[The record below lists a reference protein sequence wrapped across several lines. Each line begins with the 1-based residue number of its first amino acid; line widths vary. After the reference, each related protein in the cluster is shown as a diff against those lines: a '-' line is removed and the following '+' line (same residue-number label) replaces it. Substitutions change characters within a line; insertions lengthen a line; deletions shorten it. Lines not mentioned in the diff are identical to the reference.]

1 MTPVP
6 PWTVPLFIII
16 ITMAAMETMRNQ
28 LEKKLKEFQGV
39 QKDLQKTASTRN
51 QLDVQLNEN
60 KIVKEELELLE
71 TDANVY
77 KLTGPVLVKQDLEE
91 AKANVGKRIEYI
103 EGEIK
108 RQDAT
113 IKDFEEK
120 QEKSRKELTVLQQQ
134 FQQAQAKAT
143 GKA

>member
-1 MTPVP
+1 
-6 PWTVPLFIII
+6 
-16 ITMAAMETMRNQ
+16 MAALETMRTQ

-77 KLTGPVLVKQDLEE
+77 KLTGPVLVKQDLDE

-103 EGEIK
+103 DGEIK

-120 QEKSRKELTVLQQQ
+120 QEKSRKELTTLQQQ

>member
-1 MTPVP
+1 
-6 PWTVPLFIII
+6 
-16 ITMAAMETMRNQ
+16 METMRNQ

>member
-1 MTPVP
+1 
-6 PWTVPLFIII
+6 
-16 ITMAAMETMRNQ
+16 MAAMETMRNQ

>member
-1 MTPVP
+1 
-6 PWTVPLFIII
+6 
-16 ITMAAMETMRNQ
+16 MAALETMRNQ

-39 QKDLQKTASTRN
+39 QKDLQKTASTRS

-60 KIVKEELELLE
+60 RIVKDELELLE
-71 TDANVY
+71 TDSNVY

-120 QEKSRKELTVLQQQ
+120 QEKSRKELTTLQQQ
-134 FQQAQAKAT
+134 FQQAQAKA

>member
-1 MTPVP
+1 
-6 PWTVPLFIII
+6 
-16 ITMAAMETMRNQ
+16 MAALETMRTQ

-60 KIVKEELELLE
+60 KIVKELELLE

-77 KLTGPVLVKQDLEE
+77 KLTGPVLVKQDLDE

-103 EGEIK
+103 DGEIK

-120 QEKSRKELTVLQQQ
+120 QEKSRKELTTLQQQ